1 MIHPHEPVLACAM
14 IRLVE
19 TQEGVLKFAYESREG
34 PSLKYNAVRDS
45 KIKIS
50 RRDSVQVF
58 WYTGGICTHGG
69 LVQNFTNRWLFD
81 LVFLQKMVGRSIF
94 SQISPTDGYTIFFTN
109 RWLLYHQ
116 SISTNVDFF

>member
-45 KIKIS
+45 KIKI
-50 RRDSVQVF
+50 
-58 WYTGGICTHGG
+58 
-69 LVQNFTNRWLFD
+69 
-81 LVFLQKMVGRSIF
+81 
-94 SQISPTDGYTIFFTN
+94 P
-109 RWLLYHQ
+109 
-116 SISTNVDFF
+116 